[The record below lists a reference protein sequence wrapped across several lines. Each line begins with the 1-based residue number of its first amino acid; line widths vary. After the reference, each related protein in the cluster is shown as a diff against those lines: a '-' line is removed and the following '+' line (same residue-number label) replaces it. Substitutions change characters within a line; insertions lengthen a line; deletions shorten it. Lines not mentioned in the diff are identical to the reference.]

1 MNIDSGYNAAMNING
16 GEIRQT
22 DRNLTRRSVC
32 FGFLFAASCLLFRAP
47 LKDLTLF
54 ATTHDYGSHIFLI
67 VPISVFLIYLKASQ
81 VFERVRSDVVPA
93 LIVFLTGGALKWA
106 VYAFNARGGSDYLG
120 LEIAA
125 LLLLW
130 TAAFIVCYG
139 TQAFRAALFPF
150 CFLLLMIPAP
160 NFLVQKAISSLQ
172 VGSATVA
179 FWFFKIFNVPVFR
192 EGLVFHIPTLD
203 LEVARECSGIRS
215 SAVLLITT
223 LLLGEFILR
232 TFWGKTILVLSL
244 IPIVVLKNGLRIVT
258 ISALTIYVNRGFLH
272 GWLHQSG
279 GIVFYLL
286 GLLALVPTLKLLKT
300 LEMRSS
306 SSNSVA
312 PSAGGV
318 LVSK

>member
-1 MNIDSGYNAAMNING
+1 MNING
-16 GEIRQT
+16 QEILQT
-22 DRNLTRRSVC
+22 DKNLTRRSVC

-47 LKDLTLF
+47 LKDLTHF

-67 VPISVFLIYLKASQ
+67 VPISVYLIYLKATQ
-81 VFERVRSDVVPA
+81 VFEKVRSDVVPA
-93 LIVFLTGGALKWA
+93 LVVFLTGATLKWV
-106 VYAFNARGGSDYLG
+106 VYAFSARGDSDFLG
-120 LEIAA
+120 LEMAA
-125 LLLLW
+125 LILFW
-130 TAAFIVCYG
+130 TGAFIVCYG

-150 CFLLLMIPAP
+150 LFLLLMIPAP
-160 NFLVQKAISSLQ
+160 DFLVQKAISSLQ

-192 EGLVFHIPTLD
+192 EGLIFHIPTLD

-223 LLLGEFILR
+223 LLLGEFVLR

-286 GLLALVPTLKLLKT
+286 GLLALAPMLKLLKT
-300 LEMRSS
+300 VEIWSS
-306 SSNSVA
+306 GLSSG
-312 PSAGGV
+312 PSAGAV